1 MFHKGNL
8 GHLAGGGGKIG
19 QYVYWAGTCVWYIFS
34 VTPPMPPYVLV
45 DFVVFPVLK
54 FLYVIRD
61 LVGNKNNSIANC
73 IFYLT
78 KKSNQPEDGS

>member
-1 MFHKGNL
+1 MLLLLLPTRSSITYNIYSDIKV
-8 GHLAGGGGKIG
+8 K
-19 QYVYWAGTCVWYIFS
+19 Q
-34 VTPPMPPYVLV
+34 
-45 DFVVFPVLK
+45 

-61 LVGNKNNSIANC
+61 LVGNDNNSIANC

>member
-1 MFHKGNL
+1 
-8 GHLAGGGGKIG
+8 
-19 QYVYWAGTCVWYIFS
+19 VES
-34 VTPPMPPYVLV
+34 
-45 DFVVFPVLK
+45 VLK

-61 LVGNKNNSIANC
+61 LVGNNDNGIANC